1 MARPKGLLLHPK
13 NDGNRRVLD
22 QNVTRAVVTVPAYFN
37 DDQRQATKDVG
48 TIAGLT
54 VSRIINEPTAAA
66 IAYGLRKEDLDKKYS
81 EPHIFMDDLV
91 GGTYDMSVLNVDEGV
106 FEVLATNGDSH
117 LEGEDF
123 DNRLIEHFT
132 EATSRKNNL
141 GDPTK
146 NLEAVG
152 KLRLSV
158 KIEIESFYDGVDF
171 TEALTCA
178 KFEEL
183 NINMNLVKKKLWGQ
197 SRKFSRMLDLP
208 DLQETEQARFSA
220 HWLDDYMLQAGA
232 DSAGPKVSLLNAVL
246 PHVLGIIGA
255 DAVCQLLA
263 TGLTICT
270 SLMIEQFLLWITGQ
284 KDRVFVDNG
293 YVLAILMVC
302 MQVAV
307 SLSRNVSASLVM
319 VLTVRVKAALSSAIY
334 RKSLVLSSRVR
345 QEYPPGKINSLIGT
359 DAASLL
365 GFIDAVNKMWSMP
378 IQIVLSLYF
387 VSRLLGPATAV
398 AAGVFLGIMAISA
411 AASPRM
417 GAFFKDYMGALDK
430 RTAVLREFLY
440 GVKVVKYHALEEHS
454 RKKISAA
461 RSEQVKALYKIV
473 FGFLVLISLMFVQ
486 ASMTAPLTF
495 IAYGAMGNKLK
506 QETIYPALS
515 FLTNI
520 MGISGNLPQIIVAIM
535 QAQTAYHRISKFL
548 LAEEQK
554 AEDAPEFVPFSDS
567 QTVSI
572 RVSNATFTWE
582 SAKGKSDAGS
592 NQSKNAKASNV
603 ATADGTEMSLLDADV
618 FKLRGINL
626 SIKRGSLVAVI
637 GATGSGKSSLLSA
650 MSGGMRKMDGKASVY
665 GSVAYCGQEPWILS
679 GTIEDNI
686 TLFDSNALSEM
697 EMAVEACSLGP
708 DLSSFQHGI
717 KTQIGEKG
725 VNLSG
730 GQKAR
735 IALARGLVR
744 DADVFILDDPLS
756 ALDTRVAQS
765 VFRNAI
771 LGRAHSRGKTVVL
784 ATHQLHVLTN
794 VDHVIVMQDGRIA
807 QSGAFSDLMKDP
819 EGLLSSFMKDYSLDA
834 SSKVDGADAN
844 EEKKSASIDLKKNAE
859 NEKAVAEDRQ
869 MGAVTGSTYATYM
882 RAIGYNWIALE
893 FICFLLLV
901 AGYVGQQ
908 ITLAA
913 WTTDT
918 WQLRNPDR
926 DYLNIYTATSVAT
939 TMFDLAGLFAILLLC
954 VKASAYLHDN
964 ALSGL
969 MNAPMSFFDA
979 QPIGR
984 ILNRMTADV
993 SSTDRA
999 TGMVFAQLISTL
1011 YPSVGII
1018 VINCMSSWQII
1029 PICLCLILTV
1039 LFIYRFFK
1047 GSYRE
1052 LRRLVSIVASPMM
1065 AHISETM
1072 SGIPT
1077 LLAYKSEQVFTEKLV
1092 ANLNK
1097 ANGATFYYTHT
1108 MIWISLRLDV
1118 LSALITFSVMLFGVT
1133 GVMPA
1138 AYLGLALTQIISLS
1152 PLIQNVFVLAA
1163 ALEANMVAVERLDYY
1178 ARSLPQEKPRLLPR
1192 DGQLEEW
1199 PSVGAIEIKDLVLQY
1214 DARPDHNVINGIS
1227 LSIKA
1232 GEKVGVVGRTGS
1244 GKSTLMDAFF
1254 RLLEA
1259 SGGAIYIDG
1268 EDIANIG
1275 LKKLRSS
1282 IQMIPQS
1289 PTLFEGTMRSNIDAL
1304 EKYQDEDIWYAL
1316 ECVGMKE
1323 YVSSLN
1329 EKLDSRVTEGGANL
1343 SAGQCQLLCLAK
1355 VLLDKSKILI
1365 MDEATSSVD
1374 TESDLRIQALMQTH
1388 FQSATVLCVA
1398 HRLNTIAAFDRVLV
1412 LENGK
1417 VAEFDA
1423 PHVLLNKDGSI
1434 FRDMVQTTGV
1444 ANAAVIAEVAR
1455 DHNLLGH

>member
-1 MARPKGLLLHPK
+1 MSVKETNKAESPPQSLTTASGSM
-13 NDGNRRVLD
+13 
-22 QNVTRAVVTVPAYFN
+22 PA
-37 DDQRQATKDVG
+37 AP
-48 TIAGLT
+48 AGSLPQIRWNFFSFAT
-54 VSRIINEPTAAA
+54 VSW
-66 IAYGLRKEDLDKKYS
+66 
-81 EPHIFMDDLV
+81 
-91 GGTYDMSVLNVDEGV
+91 LNP
-106 FEVLATNGDSH
+106 L
-117 LEGEDF
+117 
-123 DNRLIEHFT
+123 
-132 EATSRKNNL
+132 
-141 GDPTK
+141 
-146 NLEAVG
+146 
-152 KLRLSV
+152 LRLG
-158 KIEIESFYDGVDF
+158 YQRP
-171 TEALTCA
+171 
-178 KFEEL
+178 
-183 NINMNLVKKKLWGQ
+183 LVAE
-197 SRKFSRMLDLP
+197 DLP
-208 DLQETEQARFSA
+208 DMQETEQAQFSA
-220 HWLDDYMLQAGA
+220 RWLDEYMRQAGCVK
-232 DSAGPKVSLLNAVL
+232 PKLSLLNTVL
-246 PHVLGIIGA
+246 PHVLAIIAA
-255 DAVCQLLA
+255 DAVCQLIA
-263 TGLTICT
+263 TGLTICM

-284 KDRVFVDNG
+284 KDRVFLDNG
-293 YVLAILMVC
+293 YALAVLMVC
-302 MQVAV
+302 MQVIV

-319 VLTVRVKAALSSAIY
+319 VLTVRVKGALCSAIY
-334 RKSLVLSSRVR
+334 RKSLVLSARVR
-345 QEYPPGKINSLIGT
+345 QEYPPGKVNSLIGT

-378 IQIVLSLYF
+378 IQIAVSLYF

-417 GAFFKDYMGALDK
+417 GAFFQEYMGALDK
-430 RTAVLREFLY
+430 RTALLREFLY
-440 GVKVVKYHALEEHS
+440 GVKVVKYHAIEEHS

-461 RSEQVKALYKIV
+461 RGDQVKALYKIV

-495 IAYGAMGNKLK
+495 IAYGALGNKLK

-515 FLTNI
+515 FLTNL

-535 QAQTAYHRISKFL
+535 QAHTAYYRISKFI

-554 AEDAPEFVPFSDS
+554 AEDALEFLPISDS
-567 QTVSI
+567 QAVSI
-572 RVSNATFTWE
+572 RVENASFTWE
-582 SAKGKSDAGS
+582 SAKDKSDAGS
-592 NQSKNAKASNV
+592 KQSKGAKGSKAEN
-603 ATADGTEMSLLDADV
+603 ADGTEMASLDTDV
-618 FKLRGINL
+618 FKLVGINL

-650 MSGGMRKMDGKASVY
+650 ISGGMRKMDGEASVH

-686 TLFDSNALSEM
+686 TLFDNNALFEM
-697 EMAVEACSLGP
+697 ETAIDACSLGQ
-708 DLSSFQHGI
+708 DLSSFQNGI

-735 IALARGLVR
+735 IALARGLAR
-744 DADVFILDDPLS
+744 DADVFVLDDPLS
-756 ALDTRVAQS
+756 ALDSRVAQS
-765 VFRNAI
+765 VFRNAV
-771 LGRAHSRGKTVVL
+771 LGRMRARGKTVVL
-784 ATHQLHVLTN
+784 ATHQLHVLAD
-794 VDHVIVMQDGRIA
+794 VDYVIVMQDGRVA
-807 QSGAFSDLMKDP
+807 QAGVFNDLIQDVEGPLSSIMKD
-819 EGLLSSFMKDYSLDA
+819 FSLEA
-834 SSKVDGADAN
+834 SSKEDGADAKGEN
-844 EEKKSASIDLKKNAE
+844 KEVTVALKKNVE
-859 NEKAVAEDRQ
+859 NEKAEAEDRQ
-869 MGAVTGSTYATYM
+869 TGAVTGSTYATYM

-893 FICFLLLV
+893 FIFFLLLV

-918 WQLRNPDR
+918 WHLGNPDK
-926 DYLNIYTATSVAT
+926 DYLYVYTGTSVAT
-939 TMFDLAGLFAILLLC
+939 TIFDLAGLFTILVLS
-954 VKASAYLHDN
+954 VKASMYLHDN
-964 ALSGL
+964 ALFGL

-999 TGMVFAQLISTL
+999 VGMVIAQLISTL

-1018 VINCMSSWQII
+1018 IINCISSWQII
-1029 PICLCLILTV
+1029 PICLGLIVTV
-1039 LFIYRFFK
+1039 YFIYRFFK
-1047 GSYRE
+1047 DTYRE

-1065 AHISETM
+1065 AHVSETM

-1077 LLAYKSEQVFTEKLV
+1077 LLAYKSEQVFTDKLV
-1092 ANLNK
+1092 ANLDK
-1097 ANGATFYYTHT
+1097 ANGASFFYTHT

-1133 GVMPA
+1133 GVMPV

-1152 PLIQNVFVLAA
+1152 PMIQNVFVCSAY
-1163 ALEANMVAVERLDYY
+1163 LEANMVAVERLDYY
-1178 ARSLPQEKPRLLPR
+1178 ARSLPQEKPRLLPK

-1199 PSVGAIEIKDLVLQY
+1199 PSAGAIEIKELVLQY
-1214 DARPDHNVINGIS
+1214 DARPDHAVINGIS

-1275 LKKLRSS
+1275 LTKLRSS

-1323 YVSSLN
+1323 YVASLN

-1355 VLLDKSKILI
+1355 VLIDKSKILI

-1374 TESDLRIQALMQTH
+1374 TESDLRIQALLKTH
-1388 FQSATVLCVA
+1388 FNSATVLSVA

-1412 LENGK
+1412 LDNGK

-1434 FRDMVQTTGV
+1434 FREMVQATGA
-1444 ANAAVIAEVAR
+1444 ANAAVIAEIAR
-1455 DHNLLGH
+1455 EHNLRGE